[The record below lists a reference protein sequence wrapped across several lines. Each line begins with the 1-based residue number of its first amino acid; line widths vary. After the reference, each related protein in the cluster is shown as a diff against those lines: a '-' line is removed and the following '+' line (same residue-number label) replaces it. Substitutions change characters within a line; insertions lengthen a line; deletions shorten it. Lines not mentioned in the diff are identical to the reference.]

1 MRAGR
6 ITVSTRTFSVVDLPT
21 PDAGAGQVRIKVEAA
36 GVCLSDVHFLE
47 GVLSPGHLV
56 GDQVTLGH
64 EVAGVVDQ
72 VGAGIKSVL
81 VGDRVVVIAGERNGA
96 QQITTMGFDYDGG
109 WAQYVVTKAELVI
122 QIPDSLS
129 FEEAAIIPDA
139 VSTPWAAISS
149 TAKMQAGENAAVF
162 GVGGL
167 GIHAVQLLKIIGCN
181 KVIAID
187 PREDARAN
195 ALSRGADFA
204 FSPDD
209 PEIKAHRGLHAAF
222 DFAGVSS
229 VRKQALSLLGEQ
241 GRLVIVGIANEP
253 IVIPN
258 DMAFTYMRTQ
268 IMGHYGSEAHHLREL
283 VEFARDGR
291 LDLSRSITQVMPLE
305 MAAQALSDL
314 ANKVGNP
321 IRIILK
327 PQSCKLLVV

>member
-1 MRAGR
+1 MRAGQ
-6 ITVSTRTFSVVDLPT
+6 ITVSTRSFAVVDVPT
-21 PDAGAGQVRIKVEAA
+21 PVAGAGQVRIKVEAA

-47 GVLSPGHLV
+47 GILSPGYLD

-72 VGAGIKSVL
+72 VGAGVTSAA
-81 VGDRVVVIAGERNGA
+81 VGDRVVVIAGERNTA
-96 QQITTMGFDYDGG
+96 SQITTMGFDYNGG
-109 WAQYVVTKAELVI
+109 WAEYVVTKAELVAA
-122 QIPDSLS
+122 IPDSLP
-129 FEEAAIIPDA
+129 FEQAAIIPDA

-149 TAKMQAGENAAVF
+149 TAKMAAGESAVVF

-167 GIHAVQLLKIIGCN
+167 GIHAVQLLKIVGCS

-195 ALSRGADFA
+195 ALATGADFA
-204 FSPDD
+204 FAPDD
-209 PEIKAHRGLHAAF
+209 PEIKKHRGLNAAF
-222 DFAGVSS
+222 DFAGVTP

-268 IMGHYGSEAHHLREL
+268 ILGHYGSEDHHVREL
-283 VEFARDGR
+283 IEFARQGK
-291 LDLSRSITQVMPLE
+291 LDLSQSVTEVMPLE
-305 MAAQALSDL
+305 KAAQALDKL

-321 IRIILK
+321 IRIVLK
-327 PQSCKLLVV
+327 P

>member
-6 ITVSTRTFSVVDLPT
+6 VTVSTRAFDVVDVPT
-21 PDAGAGQVRIKVEAA
+21 PDAGAGQVRIKVAAA
-36 GVCLSDVHFLE
+36 GVCLSDVHLLE
-47 GVLSPGHLV
+47 GILSPGYLV
-56 GDQVTLGH
+56 GDHVTLGH

-72 VGAGIKSVL
+72 VGAGITGVA
-81 VGDRVVVIAGERNGA
+81 VGDRVVVIAGERNAGH
-96 QQITTMGFDYDGG
+96 QITTMGFDYDGG
-109 WAQYVVTKAELVI
+109 WAEYVVTKADLVAK
-122 QIPDSLS
+122 IPDSLP
-129 FEEAAIIPDA
+129 FEQAAIIPDA

-149 TAKMQAGENAAVF
+149 TGKVQAGETAVVF

-167 GIHAVQLLKIIGCN
+167 GIHAVQLLKIVGCS

-195 ALSRGADFA
+195 ALARGADFA
-204 FSPDD
+204 FAPDD
-209 PEIKAHRGLHAAF
+209 LEIKKHRGLNVAF
-222 DFAGVSS
+222 DFAGVTP

-268 IMGHYGSEAHHLREL
+268 IMGHYGSEAHHVREL
-283 VEFARDGR
+283 IEFTADGR
-291 LDLSRSITQVMPLE
+291 LDLSHSVSQVLPLE
-305 MAAQALSDL
+305 QAGQALDTL

-321 IRIILK
+321 IRIVLK
-327 PQSCKLLVV
+327 P

>member
-6 ITVSTRTFSVVDLPT
+6 ITVSTRAFDVVDVPT
-21 PDAGAGQVRIKVEAA
+21 PDAGAGQVRIKVAAA
-36 GVCLSDVHFLE
+36 GVCLSDVHLLE
-47 GVLSPGHLV
+47 GILSPGYLV
-56 GDQVTLGH
+56 GDHVTLGH

-72 VGAGIKSVL
+72 VGAGITGVA
-81 VGDRVVVIAGERNGA
+81 VGDRVVVIAGERNA
-96 QQITTMGFDYDGG
+96 AHQITTMGFDYDGG
-109 WAQYVVTKAELVI
+109 WAEYVVTKADLVAK
-122 QIPDSLS
+122 IPDSLP
-129 FEEAAIIPDA
+129 FEQAAIIPDA

-149 TAKMQAGENAAVF
+149 TGKVQAGETAVVF

-167 GIHAVQLLKIIGCN
+167 GIHAVQLLKIVGCS

-195 ALSRGADFA
+195 ALARGADFA
-204 FSPDD
+204 FAPDD
-209 PEIKAHRGLHAAF
+209 LEIKKHRGLNVAF
-222 DFAGVSS
+222 DFAGVTP

-268 IMGHYGSEAHHLREL
+268 IMGHYGSEAHHVREL
-283 VEFARDGR
+283 IEFTADGR
-291 LDLSRSITQVMPLE
+291 LDLSHSVSQVLPLE
-305 MAAQALSDL
+305 QAGQALDTL

-321 IRIILK
+321 IRIVLK
-327 PQSCKLLVV
+327 P

>member
-6 ITVSTRTFSVVDLPT
+6 VTVSTRAFDVVDVPT
-21 PDAGAGQVRIKVEAA
+21 PDAGAGQVRIKVAAA
-36 GVCLSDVHFLE
+36 GVCLSDVHLLE
-47 GVLSPGHLV
+47 GILSPGYLV
-56 GDQVTLGH
+56 GDHVTLGH

-72 VGAGIKSVL
+72 VGAGITGVA
-81 VGDRVVVIAGERNGA
+81 VGDRVVVIAGERNAGH
-96 QQITTMGFDYDGG
+96 QITTMGFDYDGG
-109 WAQYVVTKAELVI
+109 WAEYVVTKADLVAK
-122 QIPDSLS
+122 IPDSLP
-129 FEEAAIIPDA
+129 FEQAAIIPDA

-149 TAKMQAGENAAVF
+149 TGKVQAGETAVVF

-167 GIHAVQLLKIIGCN
+167 GIHAVQLLKIVGCS

-195 ALSRGADFA
+195 ALARGADFA
-204 FSPDD
+204 FAPDD
-209 PEIKAHRGLHAAF
+209 LEIKKHRGLNVAF
-222 DFAGVSS
+222 DFAGVTP

-268 IMGHYGSEAHHLREL
+268 IMGHYGSEAHHVREL
-283 VEFARDGR
+283 IEFTADGR
-291 LDLSRSITQVMPLE
+291 LDLSHSVSQILPLE
-305 MAAQALSDL
+305 QAGQALDTL

-321 IRIILK
+321 IRIVLK
-327 PQSCKLLVV
+327 P

>member
-1 MRAGR
+1 MRAGQ
-6 ITVSTRTFSVVDLPT
+6 ITVSTRSFAVVDVPT
-21 PDAGAGQVRIKVEAA
+21 PVAGAGQVRIKVEAA

-47 GVLSPGHLV
+47 GILSPGYLD

-72 VGAGIKSVL
+72 VGAGVTSAA
-81 VGDRVVVIAGERNGA
+81 VGDRVVVIAGERNA
-96 QQITTMGFDYDGG
+96 ASQITTMGFDYNGG
-109 WAQYVVTKAELVI
+109 WAEYVVTKAELVAA
-122 QIPDSLS
+122 IPDSLP
-129 FEEAAIIPDA
+129 FEQAAIIPDA

-149 TAKMQAGENAAVF
+149 TAKMAAGESAVVF

-167 GIHAVQLLKIIGCN
+167 GIHAVQLLKIIGCS

-195 ALSRGADFA
+195 AIARGADFA
-204 FSPDD
+204 FAPDD
-209 PEIKAHRGLHAAF
+209 PEIKKHRGLHAAF
-222 DFAGVSS
+222 DFAGVTP

-268 IMGHYGSEAHHLREL
+268 ILGHYGSEDHHVREL
-283 VEFARDGR
+283 IEFARQGK
-291 LDLSRSITQVMPLE
+291 LDLSQSVTEVMPLE
-305 MAAQALSDL
+305 KAAEALDKL

-321 IRIILK
+321 IRIVLK
-327 PQSCKLLVV
+327 P

>member
-6 ITVSTRTFSVVDLPT
+6 ITVSTRAFDVVDVPT
-21 PDAGAGQVRIKVEAA
+21 PDAGAGQVRIKVAAA
-36 GVCLSDVHFLE
+36 GVCLSDVHLLE
-47 GVLSPGHLV
+47 GILSPGYLV
-56 GDQVTLGH
+56 GDHVTLGH

-72 VGAGIKSVL
+72 VGTGVRGIA
-81 VGDRVVVIAGERNGA
+81 VGDRVVVIAGERNA
-96 QQITTMGFDYDGG
+96 AHQITTMGFDYDGG
-109 WAQYVVTKAELVI
+109 WAEYVVTKADLVAK
-122 QIPDSLS
+122 IPDSLP
-129 FEEAAIIPDA
+129 FEQAAIIPDA

-149 TAKMQAGENAAVF
+149 TGKVQAGETAVVF

-167 GIHAVQLLKIIGCN
+167 GIHAVQLLKIVGCS

-195 ALSRGADFA
+195 ALARGADFA
-204 FSPDD
+204 FAPDD
-209 PEIKAHRGLHAAF
+209 LEIKKHRGLNVAF
-222 DFAGVSS
+222 DFAGVTP

-268 IMGHYGSEAHHLREL
+268 IMGHYGSEAHHVREL
-283 VEFARDGR
+283 IELTADGR
-291 LDLSRSITQVMPLE
+291 LDLSHSVSQVLPLE
-305 MAAQALSDL
+305 QAGQALDTL

-321 IRIILK
+321 IRIVLK
-327 PQSCKLLVV
+327 P